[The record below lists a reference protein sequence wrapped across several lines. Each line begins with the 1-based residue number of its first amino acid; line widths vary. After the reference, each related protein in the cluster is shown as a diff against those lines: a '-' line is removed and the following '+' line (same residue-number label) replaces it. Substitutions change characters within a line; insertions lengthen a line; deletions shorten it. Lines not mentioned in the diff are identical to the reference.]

1 MYNFP
6 QFFSNTSLPVGL
18 IGLVAVWDLFW
29 KAVGL
34 WYALKNNQRN
44 WFVAI
49 FIVNTIG
56 ILPLI
61 YLKFYQKKI
70 KS

>member
-1 MYNFP
+1 MYNLP
-6 QFFSNTSLPVGL
+6 QLLPNSNIPLGL
-18 IGLVAVWDLFW
+18 IGLLTVWDLFW

-49 FIVNTIG
+49 FILNTLG

-61 YLKFYQKKI
+61 YLKFYQKKV
-70 KS
+70 K